1 MPADHAETTPSQH
14 REILRLAVPAFLT
27 LIAEPL
33 FLLADTAIIGHL
45 GTAALAG
52 LGVASAV
59 LLTAAGVFVFL
70 AYGTTAVV
78 ARQIGAGSRS
88 GAIAAGIDGTWL
100 AIALGVLT
108 GALVAAFTEPLCRA
122 FGASPGVLDQA
133 VTYLRISAAGLP
145 GMLVILATT
154 GVLRGL
160 QDTRTPLIASILGFS
175 VNVAL
180 NVLFVYGLDM
190 GIAGSAWG
198 TVIAQTGMA
207 IALVTVLIR
216 YAAQVHLP
224 LRAHPGRVLRAARHG
239 IPLLVRTLA
248 LRAVLVTTT
257 WVAAGLGDVPLAS
270 HQVAVTIWSFL
281 AFALDAI
288 AIAAQALTGKSL
300 GAGDVAGVRSA
311 TNLMIRWG
319 LGLGVVLGL
328 IVLALRFV
336 LPHLFTNDPAI
347 QSALA
352 AALLVVAVGQPLAA
366 YVFVVDGVLIGADD
380 GRWLAWASVVV
391 FVLYLPLVLGVRAA
405 GERLLAG
412 SGTWSGAELAVV
424 WLWIAFT
431 GFMAI
436 RAVSLWLRVRTT
448 TWMVTGTR

>member
-1 MPADHAETTPSQH
+1 VPADHAETTPSQH

-424 WLWIAFT
+424 WLWIAFS
-431 GFMAI
+431 GFMTI

>member
-1 MPADHAETTPSQH
+1 
-14 REILRLAVPAFLT
+14 
-27 LIAEPL
+27 
-33 FLLADTAIIGHL
+33 
-45 GTAALAG
+45 
-52 LGVASAV
+52 
-59 LLTAAGVFVFL
+59 
-70 AYGTTAVV
+70 
-78 ARQIGAGSRS
+78 
-88 GAIAAGIDGTWL
+88 
-100 AIALGVLT
+100 
-108 GALVAAFTEPLCRA
+108 
-122 FGASPGVLDQA
+122 
-133 VTYLRISAAGLP
+133 
-145 GMLVILATT
+145 
-154 GVLRGL
+154 
-160 QDTRTPLIASILGFS
+160 
-175 VNVAL
+175 
-180 NVLFVYGLDM
+180 
-190 GIAGSAWG
+190 
-198 TVIAQTGMA
+198 
-207 IALVTVLIR
+207 
-216 YAAQVHLP
+216 
-224 LRAHPGRVLRAARHG
+224 
-239 IPLLVRTLA
+239 VRTLA

-424 WLWIAFT
+424 WLWIAFS
-431 GFMAI
+431 GFMTI